1 MICKLFS
8 SNFLGGNLHG
18 GGGHDKGHPNF
29 NLGVG
34 GNFSKN
40 IKIGTP
46 LIKMFRLPGKKIMCM
61 DCFATK
67 HPIHFRSV
75 ALSVDGLG
83 GIVNSQ
89 LILYANPVG
98 RA

>member
-40 IKIGTP
+40 IKTGTP
-46 LIKMFRLPGKKIMCM
+46 LIKMF
-61 DCFATK
+61 
-67 HPIHFRSV
+67 
-75 ALSVDGLG
+75 
-83 GIVNSQ
+83 
-89 LILYANPVG
+89 
-98 RA
+98 